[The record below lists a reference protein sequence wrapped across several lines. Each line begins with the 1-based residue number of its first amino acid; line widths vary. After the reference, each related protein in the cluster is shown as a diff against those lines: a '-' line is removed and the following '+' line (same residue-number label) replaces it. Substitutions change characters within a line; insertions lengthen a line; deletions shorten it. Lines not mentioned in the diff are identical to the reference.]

1 MKFTLSW
8 LKEHLD
14 TDLAIDDLAE
24 AMTMAGLEIEEIDN
38 PAEKLSAFTVAHV
51 KAAEPHP
58 DADRLRICTVD
69 TVDGEKQIVCGAP
82 NARAGMTAIYAPL
95 GTYIP
100 GLDFALDK
108 KPRKI
113 RGIESHGML
122 CSTKEIEAGEDHD
135 GIADLEGDW
144 AVGTPAAKA
153 LGLDDPVIDFEVTP
167 NRPDWLGVYGI
178 ARDLAA
184 AGAGTLKTAPVEPI
198 AGDGAASVRIELDW
212 PEACPV
218 FAGRVISGVKNGP
231 SPDWL
236 QQRLI
241 AIGLRPINLLA
252 DVTNYVSFDRA
263 RPLHVYDRAK
273 IGDVIRAR
281 RGKKEVI
288 TTDGQV
294 HSGTERPEY
303 LDGLNGEKYVIQPH
317 HCVIADDTRALG
329 LGGIMGG
336 EYSGCTEATTEVF
349 IESAWFDPAI
359 TRVTG
364 RETGIDSDAKY
375 RFERGVDP
383 ESVLDGLHLAT
394 ALILKYGGGTASE
407 VTLAGEAP
415 ARPAPIA
422 LDPARVGKLLGLQL
436 SEDRIEAILTSL
448 GFGVERGSPWTVSV
462 PSWRRDCS
470 QSADLIE
477 EIARIAGYD
486 NLPVV
491 SFKRAEGER
500 FEAPATELQNRVR
513 ATRRAT
519 ALRGYQEAIT
529 WSFCRH
535 DEADLFG
542 GAGEGLTLA
551 NPISSE
557 LDVMRPSALIHL
569 LKALQKSADR
579 AIEDARYFEA
589 GPIYLD
595 DSPTGQKTVIS
606 GVRRVTA
613 GRDWRGAS
621 APDVFDA
628 KADALAALAAA
639 GGPADTV
646 QISADARAWWHPGRS
661 GVLRLGPNVLAE
673 FGEIHP
679 RVLKALDIDGRVL
692 AFEVFLDAV
701 PSAKKKALKARPA
714 VSTPE
719 LNPVRR
725 DFAFLAPAYLP
736 AADLLKAIRGA
747 AKPLVTDAVL
757 FDVYTGK
764 GVPEGQV
771 SLAVEVTLQ
780 PGEKTLTDKDIE
792 AVAAKIVKAGEK
804 VGASLRG

>member
-14 TDLAIDDLAE
+14 TDLALDDLAE

-38 PAEKLSAFTVAHV
+38 PAEKLADFTVAHV
-51 KAAEPHP
+51 KKAEPHP
-58 DADRLRICTVD
+58 DADRLRVCTVE
-69 TVDGEKQIVCGAP
+69 TRDGEKQIVCGAP

-135 GIADLEGDW
+135 GIADLQGDW
-144 AVGTPAAKA
+144 PVGTPAAKA

-184 AGAGTLKTAPVEPI
+184 AGAGSLKTGAIEPVE
-198 AGDGAASVRIELDW
+198 GDGACPVSIELDW

-218 FAGRVISGVKNGP
+218 FAGRVITGVKNGP

-281 RGKKEVI
+281 KGRGADDKFEA
-288 TTDGQV
+288 
-294 HSGTERPEY
+294 
-303 LDGLNGEKYVIQPH
+303 LDGREYEPEAR
-317 HCVIADDTRALG
+317 HCVIADDRNCLG
-329 LGGIMGG
+329 LGGVMGG
-336 EYSGCTEATTEVF
+336 EDSGCTAATTDVF

-359 TRVTG
+359 TRVTA
-364 RETGIDSDAKY
+364 RELGVESDAKY

-383 ESVLDGLHLAT
+383 ESVMDGLHLAT

-407 VTLAGEAP
+407 AVIAGEPP
-415 ARPAPIA
+415 ARPEPIA
-422 LDPARVGKLLGLQL
+422 FNPARVKKLLGLDL
-436 SEDRIEAILTSL
+436 GEDRIETILTSL
-448 GFGVERGSPWTVSV
+448 GFQVERGERWTVSV

-470 QSADLIE
+470 QDADLLE

-486 NLPVV
+486 TLPVTP
-491 SFKRAEGER
+491 FKRPEGER
-500 FEAPATELQNRVR
+500 FQAPATLLQNRVR
-513 ATRRAT
+513 ACRRAI

-542 GAGEGLTLA
+542 GAGPGLSLA

-557 LDVMRPSALIHL
+557 LDVMRPSALVHL
-569 LKALQKSADR
+569 LKSVQKSADR
-579 AIEDARYFEA
+579 GMEDARYFEA

-595 DSPTGQKTVIS
+595 DTPTGQKTVIA
-606 GVRRVTA
+606 GVRRVVA
-613 GRDWRGAS
+613 GRDWRGAE
-621 APDVFDA
+621 APDVYDA

-673 FGEIHP
+673 FGEVHP
-679 RVLKALDIDGRVL
+679 KVLKALDIDGRVL
-692 AFEVFLDAV
+692 AFEVFLEAA
-701 PSAKKKALKARPA
+701 PAPKKKALKARPA
-714 VSTPE
+714 VTIPE

-725 DFAFLAPAYLP
+725 DFAFLAPSDLP
-736 AADLLKAIRGA
+736 AADLLKAVKGA
-747 AKPLVTDAVL
+747 DKQLVTDAVL

-780 PGEKTLTDKDIE
+780 PGEKTLTDKEIE

-804 VGASLRG
+804 AGASLRG

>member
-8 LKEHLD
+8 LRDHLD
-14 TDLAIDDLAE
+14 TSLSLDALAE
-24 AMTMAGLEIEEIDN
+24 AMTMAGLEIEDIDN
-38 PAEKLSAFTVAHV
+38 PAEKLADFTVAHV
-51 KAAEPHP
+51 KDAQPHP
-58 DADRLRICTVD
+58 DADRLRVCTVE
-69 TVDGEKQIVCGAP
+69 TKDGTKQIVCGAP

-144 AVGTPAAKA
+144 PVGTPAAKA

-184 AGAGTLKTAPVEPI
+184 AGAGALVSKPVEPVKGQGACPVSI
-198 AGDGAASVRIELDW
+198 ALDW

-218 FAGRVISGVKNGP
+218 FAGRVITGVKNGP

-241 AIGLRPINLLA
+241 AIGLRPINLLV
-252 DVTNYVSFDRA
+252 DVTNFISYDRA
-263 RPLHVYDRAK
+263 RPLHVYDLAK
-273 IGDVIRAR
+273 IGRTIRAR
-281 RGKKEVI
+281 KGAGEADRFEA
-288 TTDGQV
+288 
-294 HSGTERPEY
+294 
-303 LDGLNGEKYVIQPH
+303 LDGRDYAPAEH
-317 HCVIADDTRALG
+317 HCVIADDERCLG
-329 LGGIMGG
+329 LGGVMGG
-336 EYSGCTEATTEVF
+336 EHSGCTEATTDVF
-349 IESAWFDPAI
+349 IESAWFDPGVTRI
-359 TRVTG
+359 TA
-364 RETGIDSDAKY
+364 RELGIDSDAKY

-383 ESVLDGLHLAT
+383 ESVMDGIELAT
-394 ALILKYGGGTASE
+394 ALIVKYGGGTPSE
-407 VTLAGEAP
+407 VTMAGEAP
-415 ARPAPIA
+415 ARPEPIA
-422 LDPARVGKLLGLQL
+422 FDPARVKKLLGLDL
-436 SEDRIEAILTSL
+436 SEDEIEKILSSL
-448 GFGVERGSPWTVSV
+448 GFEVSRGERWSVAV
-462 PSWRRDCS
+462 PSWRHDCTEA
-470 QSADLIE
+470 ADLIE

-486 NLPVV
+486 RLPTTP
-491 SFKRAEGER
+491 FRRPEGER

-513 ATRRAT
+513 AARRAI
-519 ALRGYQEAIT
+519 AMAGYQEAIT

-542 GAGEGLTLA
+542 GAGEGLQLA

-579 AIEDARYFEA
+579 GMEDARYFEA
-589 GPIYLD
+589 GPIYLN
-595 DSPTGQKTVIS
+595 DSPDGQRTVIA
-606 GVRRVTA
+606 GARRVIA
-613 GRDWRGAS
+613 GRDWRGAE
-621 APDVFDA
+621 APDLFDI

-639 GGPADTV
+639 GAPADNA
-646 QISADARAWWHPGRS
+646 QISADARGWWHPGRS
-661 GVLRLGPNVLAE
+661 GVIRLGRNVLAE

-679 RVLKALDIDGRVL
+679 RVLKALDIDGRVV
-692 AFEVFLDAV
+692 AFEVFLDQIPA
-701 PSAKKKALKARPA
+701 AKKKPLKARPA
-714 VSTPE
+714 LSLPE

-725 DFAFLAPAYLP
+725 DFAFLAPADLP
-736 AADLLKAIRGA
+736 AAELLKALKGA
-747 AKPLVTDAVL
+747 DKQLVTDAIL

-780 PGEKTLTDKDIE
+780 PGEKTLTDAEIE
-792 AVAAKIVKAGEK
+792 AVSKKIVAAGEK
-804 VGASLRG
+804 AGASLRG

>member
-14 TDLAIDDLAE
+14 TDLALDDLSE

-38 PAEKLSAFTVAHV
+38 PAEKLSEFTIAHV
-51 KAAEPHP
+51 TAAEPHP
-58 DADRLRICTVD
+58 DADRLRICTAE
-69 TVDGEKQIVCGAP
+69 TKDGTKQIVCGAP

-122 CSTKEIEAGEDHD
+122 CSSKEIEAGEDHD

-144 AVGTPAAKA
+144 PVGTPAAKA
-153 LGLDDPVIDFEVTP
+153 LGLDDPIIDFEVTP

-184 AGAGTLKTAPVEPI
+184 AGAGTLKTGAVEVIPGNGPCPVTI
-198 AGDGAASVRIELDW
+198 ALDW
-212 PEACPV
+212 PEACPL

-273 IGDVIRAR
+273 IGDVIHAR
-281 RGKKEVI
+281 YGLRKALTAEGKELE
-288 TTDGQV
+288 
-294 HSGTERPEY
+294 GTEHPEY
-303 LDGLNGEKYVIQPH
+303 LDALDGGKYVLQPH
-317 HCVIADDTRALG
+317 YCVISDNSRALG

-336 EYSGCTEATTEVF
+336 QHSGCTGDTTEVF

-364 RETGIDSDAKY
+364 RETGIESDAKY

-407 VTLAGEAP
+407 VTVAGEAP

-422 LDPARVGKLLGLQL
+422 FDPARVKKLLGLEL
-436 SEDRIEAILTSL
+436 GEDRIEAILTSL

-470 QSADLIE
+470 QAADLIE

-486 NLPVV
+486 SLPTV
-491 SFKRAEGER
+491 SFKRIEGER
-500 FEAPATELQNRVR
+500 FSAPATELQNRVR
-513 ATRRAT
+513 ATRRAI

-542 GAGEGLTLA
+542 GAGDGLTLT

-557 LDVMRPSALIHL
+557 LDVMRPSALVHL
-569 LKALQKSADR
+569 LKSVQKSADR
-579 AIEDARYFEA
+579 GVEDARYFEA

-595 DSPTGQKTVIS
+595 DSPTGQKTVIA
-606 GVRRVTA
+606 GVRRVVA
-613 GRDWRGAS
+613 GRDWRGAA

-639 GGPADTV
+639 GGPADNV
-646 QISADARAWWHPGRS
+646 QISTDARAWWHPGRS

-679 RVLKALDIDGRVL
+679 KVLKALDIDGRVL
-692 AFEVFLDAV
+692 AFEVFLEAV
-701 PSAKKKALKARPA
+701 PAPKRKALKARPA
-714 VSTPE
+714 VAIPE

-725 DFAFLAPAYLP
+725 DFAFLAPADLP
-736 AADLLKAIRGA
+736 AADLLKAVKGA
-747 AKPLVTDAVL
+747 DKALVADAVL

-771 SLAVEVTLQ
+771 SLAIDVTLQ
-780 PGEKTLTDKDIE
+780 PGAKTLTDKDIE
-792 AVAAKIVKAGEK
+792 AAAAKIVQAGAKA
-804 VGASLRG
+804 GASLRG

>member
-8 LKEHLD
+8 LHEHLD

-51 KAAEPHP
+51 KAAQPHP

-135 GIADLEGDW
+135 GIADLDGDW

-184 AGAGTLKTAPVEPI
+184 AGAGTLKTGPVEPI
-198 AGDGAASVRIELDW
+198 AGEGPCPVSLELDW
-212 PEACPV
+212 PEACPI
-218 FAGRVISGVKNGP
+218 FAGRVIRGVKNGP

-281 RGKKEVI
+281 H
-288 TTDGQV
+288 GQGE
-294 HSGTERPEY
+294 SDSFQA
-303 LDGLNGEKYVIQPH
+303 LDGKDYVPAAH
-317 HCVIADDTRALG
+317 HCVIADDARALG

-336 EYSGCTEATTEVF
+336 EHSGCTGETTEVF

-394 ALILKYGGGTASE
+394 ALIVKYGGGTASE
-407 VTLAGEAP
+407 VTVAGEAP

-436 SEDRIEAILTSL
+436 SQDRIEAILTSL

-477 EIARIAGYD
+477 DIARIEGYD
-486 NLPVV
+486 SLPVV
-491 SFKRAEGER
+491 SFKRMDGER

-513 ATRRAT
+513 ATRRAM

-542 GAGEGLTLA
+542 GAGKGLTLA

-595 DSPTGQKTVIS
+595 DSPTGQKTVIA
-606 GVRRVTA
+606 GVRRVVA
-613 GRDWRGAS
+613 GRDWRGAA

-679 RVLKALDIDGRVL
+679 KVLKALDIDGRVL
-692 AFEVFLDAV
+692 AFEVFLEAV

-714 VSTPE
+714 VTIPE

-725 DFAFLAPAYLP
+725 DFAFLAPADMP
-736 AADLLKAIRGA
+736 TADLLKAIKGA
-747 AKPLVTDAVL
+747 DKALITDAAL

-780 PGEKTLTDKDIE
+780 PADKTLTDKDIE

-804 VGASLRG
+804 VGASLRS

>member
-8 LKEHLD
+8 LKQHLD

-100 GLDFALDK
+100 GLDFTLDK

-135 GIADLEGDW
+135 GIADLEGEW

-198 AGDGAASVRIELDW
+198 AGGGTCPVAIELDW

-281 RGKKEVI
+281 QGRGEAD
-288 TTDGQV
+288 TF
-294 HSGTERPEY
+294 EA
-303 LDGLNGEKYVIQPH
+303 LDAKSYVPAQH

-336 EYSGCTEATTEVF
+336 EYSGCTAETTEVF

-394 ALILKYGGGTASE
+394 ALILEYGGGTASE
-407 VTLAGEAP
+407 VTMAGEAP
-415 ARPAPIA
+415 ARPLPIA
-422 LDPARVGKLLGLQL
+422 LDPARVDKLLGLELGQ
-436 SEDRIEAILTSL
+436 DRIEAILTSL
-448 GFGVERGSPWTVSV
+448 GFGVQRGSPWTVSV

-491 SFKRAEGER
+491 SFKRPEGER

-513 ATRRAT
+513 ATRRAM

-542 GAGEGLTLA
+542 GAGEGLRLA

-557 LDVMRPSALIHL
+557 LNVMRPSALIHL

-606 GVRRVTA
+606 GVRRVTT
-613 GRDWRGAS
+613 GRDWRGTS

-679 RVLKALDIDGRVL
+679 SVLKALDIDGRVL
-692 AFEVFLDAV
+692 AFEVFLEAV
-701 PSAKKKALKARPA
+701 PAAKKKPLKARPA
-714 VSTPE
+714 VSIPE

-725 DFAFLAPAYLP
+725 DFAFLAPADLP
-736 AADLLKAIRGA
+736 AADLLKAIKGA
-747 AKPLVTDAVL
+747 DKPLVTDAVL

-780 PGEKTLTDKDIE
+780 PGDKTLTDKDIE